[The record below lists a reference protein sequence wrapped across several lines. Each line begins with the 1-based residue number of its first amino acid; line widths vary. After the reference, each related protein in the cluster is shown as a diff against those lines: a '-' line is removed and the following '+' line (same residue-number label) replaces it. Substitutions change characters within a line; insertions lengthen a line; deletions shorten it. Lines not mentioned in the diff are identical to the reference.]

1 MNMNKGFML
10 FGSLFIVFSLFL
22 LSGYSQE
29 DPEDIID
36 ELVEK
41 LKDAEIDDTEDL
53 ENTEINSYYEKY
65 SKSSNCEEDCVDK
78 FYDEVMDRSYV
89 FDKEGKL
96 ILTSWAA
103 SKEEGTK
110 KSSEY
115 KQKEFELYLEFG
127 DSIKDDQKKLEW
139 YEEGIK
145 RFEIDYEN
153 LEESVSSMQDALNK
167 AYDSYKKSKSVKNPS
182 DFYNSITQDLEL
194 TGDKKAML
202 DLWMSRQDGVDEEDK
217 IKFGQDAA
225 DYFSEKA
232 SGLEEEMLVEK
243 AKLYQLAADSLVK
256 PPANAEKEAIE
267 DYEEER
273 NSYLVDSYYY
283 LSQYYELQG
292 SNAES
297 YYAKRDLFELLDDLP
312 EDAKGRESGVSVE
325 KFKED
330 ITRSLSS
337 GEQFSWIMRDTVD
350 AINLG
355 KSISGKMY
363 ENFAFYR
370 TIEDSF
376 DDFVSPL
383 YEEFFGGT
391 GFGKFLTGNFENLIC
406 ANLLKVHGETSV
418 LATED
423 GRLGSFVAGQ
433 RQTINNPDGSVK
445 YLYKITFKID
455 PAFGS
460 NTKKTNLTM
469 QVYDNNGEPYYLDLD
484 GDRDAEDPGD
494 PYILE
499 KFFYTPKNQP
509 LAWYSDITFEKVC
522 VEFYDVDAFI
532 SDFKYLLKG
541 NDNKICAYV
550 KDVEPI
556 YIEEEQSYHD
566 SSGTSYGGES
576 GGEKEEYKCAN
587 C

>member
-29 DPEDIID
+29 DPEETFDEFAEKLLEDID
-36 ELVEK
+36 EAYESYGG
-41 LKDAEIDDTEDL
+41 KDPISFYESLSRDSRLDDDTM
-53 ENTEINSYYEKY
+53 T
-65 SKSSNCEEDCVDK
+65 V
-78 FYDEVMDRSYV
+78 
-89 FDKEGKL
+89 
-96 ILTSWAA
+96 
-103 SKEEGTK
+103 
-110 KSSEY
+110 
-115 KQKEFELYLEFG
+115 
-127 DSIKDDQKKLEW
+127 
-139 YEEGIK
+139 
-145 RFEIDYEN
+145 
-153 LEESVSSMQDALNK
+153 LN
-167 AYDSYKKSKSVKNPS
+167 
-182 DFYNSITQDLEL
+182 
-194 TGDKKAML
+194 
-202 DLWMSRQDGVDEEDK
+202 LWMSRQTGLDYDTRIDYGRK
-217 IKFGQDAA
+217 AA
-225 DYFSEKA
+225 NSFREKA
-232 SGLEEEMLVEK
+232 SGEKDLVEK

-283 LSQYYELQG
+283 LSQYYDSQG

-297 YYAKRDLFELLDDLP
+297 YYAKRDLFELLDNLP
-312 EDAKGRESGVSVE
+312 EDAKGKESGVSVE

-330 ITRSLSS
+330 ITRSLNSF
-337 GEQFSWIMRDTVD
+337 EQFSWRMRDTVD

-370 TIEDSF
+370 PIEDWF
-376 DDFVSPL
+376 DKIFSKVYDGMD
-383 YEEFFGGT
+383 ET
-391 GFGKFLTGNFENLIC
+391 TIGKVLTGQFEDLIC
-406 ANLLKVHGETSV
+406 ANVLKVHGETSV

-423 GRLGSFVAGQ
+423 GRLGTFVAGQ

-541 NDNKICAYV
+541 NDNKICAEIAE
-550 KDVEPI
+550 VEPI

-576 GGEKEEYKCAN
+576 GGEEEEYKCAN